1 MQRFDKYTLQTL
13 GFALVLIGILLLL
26 LGLLGGPQQNVA
38 CPVSGCPPSVLP
50 WYWWIPS
57 ASFFS
62 GTGLIITGIILLI
75 VARSMKPKQR
85 TDATFT
91 QAPENE

>member
-26 LGLLGGPQQNVA
+26 IGLLAGLQQNLP
-38 CPVSGCPPSVLP
+38 CPAPVCAPRPFQ

-62 GTGLIITGIILLI
+62 GIGLLIVGIILLI
-75 VARSMKPKQR
+75 ATRNMKPKQK
-85 TDATFT
+85 TNVAIT
-91 QAPENE
+91 QMPPDE